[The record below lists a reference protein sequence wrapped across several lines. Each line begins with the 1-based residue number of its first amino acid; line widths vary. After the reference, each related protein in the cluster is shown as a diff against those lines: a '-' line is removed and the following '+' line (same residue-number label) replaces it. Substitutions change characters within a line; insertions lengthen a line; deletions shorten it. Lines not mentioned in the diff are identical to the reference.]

1 MIYTTVSG
9 EYYDWTITRKPE
21 RPWIHSYHQTFVDK
35 IYLASKANPLTGEA
49 PIVFFT
55 FEQALERIKQIDQVT
70 RGMPKIIYL
79 VGWQYDGHDSKYPD
93 WGEVND
99 RLKRPQD
106 PTALASLLWL
116 MEEGYRYNTTVSLH
130 INMLDAYED
139 APSWGIYLEK
149 DIIVKKDGQ
158 LYRHPRAVWG
168 GQQAYWIDYAKEWE
182 AGLAQKRIDG
192 LLEMLPVQRQGTIH
206 IDAFGIPLYTDP
218 EVEKIALRRILR
230 YWRDKGVDVTSEN
243 VYDGRYGE
251 GCIGLQPMA
260 WHINPIHGGWKYSL
274 ENPEIKEEMWMEIPA
289 SLCCGG
295 VDEIDLST
303 GGLFGSSMYGEPIAD
318 VSDFIKPFCLQTLPW
333 YFVNRFERLRL
344 LKDGQVKTLYLS
356 DGVVSRVE
364 NGYRTIRH
372 GNRLLV
378 DGEDVFVP
386 ALWRSGREIIA
397 YSSQGYRRRKW
408 ELPPG
413 WDDIDL
419 VDLYEINK
427 DGSKY
432 LRSLKID
439 AGTLVLPLDAGQSVS
454 IVPGGAQHLTKE

>member
-1 MIYTTVSG
+1 
-9 EYYDWTITRKPE
+9 
-21 RPWIHSYHQTFVDK
+21 
-35 IYLASKANPLTGEA
+35 
-49 PIVFFT
+49 
-55 FEQALERIKQIDQVT
+55 
-70 RGMPKIIYL
+70 
-79 VGWQYDGHDSKYPD
+79 
-93 WGEVND
+93 
-99 RLKRPQD
+99 
-106 PTALASLLWL
+106 
-116 MEEGYRYNTTVSLH
+116 
-130 INMLDAYED
+130 
-139 APSWGIYLEK
+139 
-149 DIIVKKDGQ
+149 
-158 LYRHPRAVWG
+158 
-168 GQQAYWIDYAKEWE
+168 
-182 AGLAQKRIDG
+182 
-192 LLEMLPVQRQGTIH
+192 MLPVQHQGTIH

-218 EVEKIALRRILR
+218 EVEKIAIRRILR

-303 GGLFGSSMYGEPIAD
+303 GGLFGSSMYGETIVD

-356 DGVVSRVE
+356 YGVVSRVE

-397 YSSQGYRRRKW
+397 YSSRGYRRRKW

-432 LRSLKID
+432 LRSLKIY
-439 AGTLVLPLDAGQSVS
+439 AGTLVLSLDAGLSVS
-454 IVPGGAQHLTKE
+454 IVPGGDQHFTKE